1 MTGLRLRD
9 DSGFTM
15 IEAIVSCLLL
25 VIVSLG
31 VLKGLDTANRSSGRE
46 KGRAV
51 AAALTEQDQER
62 LRAFRAVDLA
72 DYDETRTVI
81 VNKAPYTIVSRGD
94 WVRDSTGGTAS
105 CNNTGVEADYMR
117 VTTTTTS
124 GLINSPI
131 PPITMSSLVAPPAG
145 AFGINQG
152 TLGVQINNR
161 DGEGVAGVPVTIS
174 GPASDTNTTNAA
186 GCAIFASIPVGSYTA
201 SVTQAGKVDH
211 SGDTTGTVLGTVTN
225 GTVSVAT
232 LEYDSAASVAVT
244 FDTEP
249 LSGLPASVVAYG
261 TQLSAVQRQGARG
274 HVRGPPHL
282 RRCPAA
288 PGSPGSPPP
297 TCSRSPTATA
307 SSAAAARAPTRPST
321 SPTTTPTSRTRSF
334 RPSPGMVSP
343 PAVVRLPSINLRV
356 THGGIAPA
364 LRYTTAKILIT
375 SKSADCTETFRY
387 STGAIDALGWMQN
400 SALPF
405 GDYEICVSMQRASPS
420 TSYRKVT
427 IDDQRQEPPSAGPQ
441 AWGDPRGQCE
451 PRDRRPQQQHRRE
464 QRRMLLSPHPLPGRR
479 HARRAD
485 RRDGDRRDH
494 AAGRVRRARHLREAV
509 ERRRGPRQRDTAR
522 SPRDGHD
529 HAPAALADLHQR
541 DARRRSSPAPRIP

>member
-1 MTGLRLRD
+1 
-9 DSGFTM
+9 M

-25 VIVSLG
+25 VVVSLG

-72 DYDETRTVI
+72 DYDETRTVV
-81 VNKAPYTIVSRGD
+81 VNNAPYTIVSRGD

-152 TLGVQINNR
+152 TLGVQVNNR

-174 GPASDTNTTNAA
+174 GPASDTNNTNAA

-211 SGDTTGTVLGTVTN
+211 SGETTGTVLGTVTN

-249 LSGLPASVVAYG
+249 LIGLPASVLAYG
-261 TQLSAVQRQGARG
+261 TQLSASNAKVLGGAFAG
-274 HVRGPPHL
+274 L
-282 RRCPAA
+282 RTFGTPGGTRLPGLTAINLFPFSDGYGLFGGGCPRAD
-288 PGSPGSPPP
+288 P
-297 TCSRSPTATA
+297 TKYIPDYYADFPNAFIQTE
-307 SSAAAARAPTRPST
+307 
-321 SPTTTPTSRTRSF
+321 
-334 RPSPGMVSP
+334 PGMVSP

-405 GDYEICVSMQRASPS
+405 GDYEICVSMQR
-420 TSYRKVT
+420 T
-427 IDDQRQEPPSAGPQ
+427 
-441 AWGDPRGQCE
+441 GD
-451 PRDRRPQQQHRRE
+451 
-464 QRRMLLSPHPLPGRR
+464 
-479 HARRAD
+479 
-485 RRDGDRRDH
+485 
-494 AAGRVRRARHLREAV
+494 V
-509 ERRRGPRQRDTAR
+509 DTAR
-522 SPRDGHD
+522 
-529 HAPAALADLHQR
+529 
-541 DARRRSSPAPRIP
+541 RRRRNVKNRLPQGLKPGRPRG